1 MPIARRC
8 WEWSEPRLR
17 TGSIGVRAVIVT
29 LLAVGGFFYVLM
41 GPLVFDAAYWLL
53 GKIVR
58 VQADRRVRIGASL
71 VLAVVYLASMEYI
84 GLNEKP
90 STQPGATSTTA
101 IAAAASPTASVA
113 APATPTVV
121 ATSAPTA
128 TPAPT
133 PTPVPTA
140 VPTQTPSPTPV
151 PTPTPRPTAVPTRTS
166 LPTPPT
172 LLSIS
177 GSGIKSSKT
186 FSWSGDSVDLTYTF
200 NCSNFGSQGNFQIYF
215 YGASILGPTV
225 PDILANDLA
234 AKGGDTTTEYLSGST
249 GPFHLEVN
257 SECKWTV
264 AVTGMP

>member
-1 MPIARRC
+1 MPIASRC
-8 WEWSEPRLR
+8 WKWSEPRLR
-17 TGSIGVRAVIVT
+17 TGAIGVRAVIVT
-29 LLAVGGFFYVLM
+29 LLAVGGFFYVLL

-90 STQPGATSTTA
+90 STQPGATSTPA
-101 IAAAASPTASVA
+101 IAAAASPTASVTA
-113 APATPTVV
+113 AATPTVV
-121 ATSAPTA
+121 ATSEPTD

-133 PTPVPTA
+133 PTPGPTA
-140 VPTQTPSPTPV
+140 MHSPTAA
-151 PTPTPRPTAVPTRTS
+151 PTPTPRPTAVPTRTP

-177 GSGIKSSKT
+177 GSGIKTSKT
-186 FSWSGDSVDLTYTF
+186 FSWSGGSVDLTYTF

-234 AKGGDTTTEYLSGST
+234 AKGGDTTTEYLNGAT

-257 SECKWTV
+257 SECNWTV

>member
-1 MPIARRC
+1 MA
-8 WEWSEPRLR
+8 
-17 TGSIGVRAVIVT
+17 VRALIVV

-101 IAAAASPTASVA
+101 IAAAASPTVSIA
-113 APATPTVV
+113 APATPTMV

-133 PTPVPTA
+133 PTPSPTA
-140 VPTQTPSPTPV
+140 A
-151 PTPTPRPTAVPTRTS
+151 PTPTPSPTAVPTRTP

-177 GSGIKSSKT
+177 GSGIKTSKT

-215 YGASILGPTV
+215 YGVSILGPTV

-234 AKGGDTTTEYLSGST
+234 AKGGDTTTEYLNGST

-264 AVTGMP
+264 AVTGIP